1 VLAYLIVK
9 RKGYWR
15 KGYTITRNGK
25 RIRIPRTY
33 IPPTTYRIKD
43 RGKKGRGRKII
54 KVKRGALSKYGYS
67 TSKTAEARHR
77 ALAKAVKAY
86 GAKKVWH
93 MLHAQVILRKRIQRR
108 VRKIFERDRDWVKRR
123 YL

>member
-1 VLAYLIVK
+1 LGSLIVH

-15 KGYTITRNGK
+15 KGFTIIRNGK
-25 RIRIPRTY
+25 KIRIPKAY

-43 RGKKGRGRKII
+43 RGKRGRGKKVI

-67 TSKTAEARHR
+67 TSKSAEARHR
-77 ALAKAVKAY
+77 ALAKAIRVY
-86 GAKKVWH
+86 GARKVWR
-93 MLHAQVILRKRIQRR
+93 MLHAQVVLRKRIQRR
-108 VRKIFERDRDWVKRR
+108 VRKIFEADRDWVKRR